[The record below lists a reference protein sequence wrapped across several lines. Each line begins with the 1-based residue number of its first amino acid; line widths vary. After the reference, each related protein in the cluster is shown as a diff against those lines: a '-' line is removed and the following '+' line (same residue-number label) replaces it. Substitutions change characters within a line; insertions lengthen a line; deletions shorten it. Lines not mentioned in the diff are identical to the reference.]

1 MKKYGGLY
9 LKFDEGKKV
18 WTLRGQI
25 KKNNKTIDEDR
36 LAVFETDKID
46 DAHQQATTL
55 IAENYP
61 DETATIK
68 LPKGMKL
75 SGDDNAIS
83 IREEAEED
91 LQATWND

>member
-25 KKNNKTIDEDR
+25 KKNNRTIDEDR
-36 LAVFETDKID
+36 IAVFSTDNLD
-46 DAHQQATTL
+46 DAHQEAIIL
-55 IAENYP
+55 IAEKYP
-61 DETATIK
+61 DETANIK

-75 SGDDNAIS
+75 SGDDDAIS